1 MTAGILSRPRRAE
14 CGMRPINPRRDMH
27 AVGDLLQKAFAD
39 ELDEDGL
46 RIVREM
52 HRYKQ
57 RGLLGWL
64 LAPFLMPAISPLG
77 YVWLDDGQLVANA
90 NLLRV
95 AGHSRRWVLANVAV
109 NPDYRR
115 QGIAR
120 ALVKACLDRAS
131 SLGAEEVI
139 LQVRSHSRGAQILYA
154 SLGFHAITTRTVWRL
169 NPKRGMRYFGET
181 GRARARRIDE
191 WQEQLSLANRV
202 CPEGLIWPFP
212 LSANLFRP
220 SGLARTFGF
229 ESRRHWVWLEEGCLL
244 GSLTA
249 RMRSDRRAMELILMV
264 APEAR
269 GQIEKPLLMKAFKD
283 LPSEN
288 VPSILDYPTGEAD
301 EAIASLDFQPSRT
314 LTWMI
319 LNLPTANR
327 CQV

>member
-1 MTAGILSRPRRAE
+1 MTAAILSRSRHAE
-14 CGMRPINPRRDMH
+14 SGMRPINPKRDMP
-27 AVGDLLQKAFAD
+27 AVGDLLKQAFAD
-39 ELDEDGL
+39 ELDESGL

-57 RGLLGWL
+57 RGWLGWL
-64 LAPFLMPAISPLG
+64 LAPFLMPAVSPLG

-95 AGHSRRWVLANVAV
+95 AGYSHRWVLANVAV

-120 ALVKACLDRAS
+120 ALVKACLDRAR

-139 LQVRSHSRGAQILYA
+139 LQVRSQSRGAQILYA
-154 SLGFHAITTRTVWRL
+154 SLGFRTITTRTVWKL
-169 NPKRGMRYFGET
+169 NPKRGMHYFGET

-220 SGLARTFGF
+220 SGLARTFGV

-249 RMRSDRRAMELILMV
+249 RMRSNRRVMELILIV
-264 APEAR
+264 APKAR
-269 GQIEKPLLMKAFKD
+269 GQIEKPILIKAFKD

-288 VPSILDYPTGEAD
+288 VPFILDYPTGESD

-314 LTWMI
+314 LTWMT

-327 CQV
+327 YQI